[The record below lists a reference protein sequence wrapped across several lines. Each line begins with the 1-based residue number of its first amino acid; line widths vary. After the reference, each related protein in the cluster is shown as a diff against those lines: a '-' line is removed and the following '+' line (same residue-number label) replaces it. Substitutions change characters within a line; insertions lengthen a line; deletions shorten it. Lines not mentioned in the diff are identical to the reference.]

1 MPITPRNKS
10 IGWPKLW
17 WSQSIASTL
26 KKMSLVVVG
35 TGTEIGKT
43 ITCALLL
50 SRYAGTSKLTYWKP
64 IATGSSEERDTQVI
78 ERLCGP
84 EVDILQELYLFEPPV
99 SPHLAARLAGRRID
113 PERVLKALETY
124 QQENDGRTLIIEGIG
139 GLLVPLTSNG
149 YLLADLTL
157 LTIEALRSRELVL
170 VGVVLNGPPHDEN
183 RRAIEEF
190 GGVQIVSE
198 IEPLPILS
206 PESVLQASRGFDRKA
221 LLESHLK
228 RA

>member
-1 MPITPRNKS
+1 
-10 IGWPKLW
+10 
-17 WSQSIASTL
+17 
-26 KKMSLVVVG
+26 MSLVVVG

-99 SPHLAARLAGRRID
+99 SPHLAARLARKRID
-113 PERVLKALETY
+113 PEQVMQALKTH
-124 QQENDGRTLIIEGIG
+124 QQENHQRALIIEGIG
-139 GLLVPLTSNG
+139 GLLVPLTSKG
-149 YLLADLTL
+149 YLLADLFEEMALPCLLVGSSTLGTINHTL
-157 LTIEALRSRELVL
+157 LTIEAMRSRGLEL

-190 GGVQIVSE
+190 GSVQIISDVKTLS
-198 IEPLPILS
+198 PLS
-206 PESVLQASRGFDRKA
+206 PESVLRASRGFDRKA
-221 LLESHLK
+221 LLESYLK
-228 RA
+228 SA

>member
-1 MPITPRNKS
+1 
-10 IGWPKLW
+10 
-17 WSQSIASTL
+17 
-26 KKMSLVVVG
+26 MSLVVVG

-149 YLLADLTL
+149 YLLADLLDEMALPCLLVGSSTLGTINHTL